1 MYTTNFFDSIIYLK
15 IRKDDKENLPP
26 VLDFTR
32 ENKVDRLQLWILL
45 LLFKNRSGNTVELH
59 LRKIPGYF
67 DWPAFSR
74 FSFYQ

>member
-59 LRKIPGYF
+59 L
-67 DWPAFSR
+67 
-74 FSFYQ
+74 